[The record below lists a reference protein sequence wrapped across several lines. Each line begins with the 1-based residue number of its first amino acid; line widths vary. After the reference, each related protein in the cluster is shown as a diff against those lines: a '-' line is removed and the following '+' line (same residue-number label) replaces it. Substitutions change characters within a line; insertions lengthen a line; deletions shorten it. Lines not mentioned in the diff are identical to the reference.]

1 MSGQGGEGAD
11 PTDGWQV
18 DAPQALRGRRIAVT
32 PHVAAVGQT
41 PRAPVPRE
49 LVDFLPLAQSGRR
62 SYAVIDA
69 ALVPNLPEL
78 LEASGL
84 PHRCLYRIETQPEL
98 AHSAPWLV
106 ALTQDCRFLRG
117 IFTAGDRPD
126 QLWNSHAV
134 MLLASDSDL
143 DALHRLLRRFTRVQD
158 SEGRWYYW
166 RFWEPRALLAFL
178 AEADFS
184 PMARQFL
191 SALSDL
197 SGQTM
202 IILPGQDGASLFELQ
217 ARDSESCA
225 PTPGTV
231 QLSDTDR
238 RIFREELRR
247 RDADQ
252 LGGFLATL
260 PVLGRE
266 SPDYL
271 RELALRALIR
281 RDQLDI
287 RSPNG
292 IAWTVILLFMSDRHP
307 KAAALTSKLVSSRRW
322 SFDQIARMLN
332 SGAQRQAR
340 KEAGAD
346 RKDG

>member
-1 MSGQGGEGAD
+1 MSGQGDD
-11 PTDGWQV
+11 PAESWRLDT
-18 DAPQALRGRRIAVT
+18 PCALQTRRIEVT
-32 PHVAAVGQT
+32 PHVAAIGQS
-41 PRAPVPRE
+41 PRGPVPDQ
-49 LVDFLPLAQSGRR
+49 LAALLPIGTG

-98 AHSAPWLV
+98 ADTAPWLV

-134 MLLASDSDL
+134 MLLTSDSDL
-143 DALHRLLRRFTRVQD
+143 DGLHRLLRRFTRVRD
-158 SEGRWYYW
+158 SAGRWYYW

-191 SALSDL
+191 TALSALSD
-197 SGQTM
+197 QTR
-202 IILPGQDGASLFELQ
+202 IILPGQDSASVFDLHRQHGDKPDPQVAILQ
-217 ARDSESCA
+217 LADS
-225 PTPGTV
+225 
-231 QLSDTDR
+231 DR

-266 SPDYL
+266 PPDYL

-281 RDQLDI
+281 RDQMDI

-307 KAAALTSKLVSSRRW
+307 KAAALTSKLVGSRTW
-322 SFDQIARMLN
+322 NFDQTARMLD
-332 SGAQRQAR
+332 ARAHRQAR
-340 KEAGAD
+340 QRAD
-346 RKDG
+346 ETGRKDG